1 MPQKLE
7 SAIAR
12 SACSLTPLRRFGSHR
27 SVPKDIMAFDMRVGL
42 PAASLFLRRMTASLY
57 MAFLIFSL
65 TAAATAAE
73 TYPSRPIRLLIGF
86 PPGGPADIPA
96 RAIAE
101 QLSHSLG
108 VPVVPENKAGAGG
121 MLAMQELLSQPADG
135 HALLTCTYFDPVNTL
150 VYRNAR
156 YKVTD
161 IAPVSLIGTYD
172 YVLAVA
178 NSVPVEE
185 LSGLVAITKASPD
198 RFNYGHIGIASPA
211 NLIFKQLE
219 KRTGIKMTAVP
230 FKGSAP
236 AMQELIAGRLDLYI
250 VPPISA
256 VQPFDAGQI
265 KVLATT
271 GKSRLSVM
279 PQVATLQELGVN
291 LISFAFLGICA
302 ANGTPAPIIERLNG
316 LVREAVASRQYEHLM
331 DTLGSVP
338 ISSSP
343 QELRRVIDNAVRE
356 AAPVVEE
363 FNLHM
368 D

>member
-1 MPQKLE
+1 MVLD
-7 SAIAR
+7 
-12 SACSLTPLRRFGSHR
+12 
-27 SVPKDIMAFDMRVGL
+27 VRVGL
-42 PAASLFLRRMTASLY
+42 SVASLFLRMTTWLCL
-57 MAFLIFSL
+57 AFLIFSFGG
-65 TAAATAAE
+65 AGIAAE

-86 PPGGPADIPA
+86 PPGGPADIPG

-101 QLSHSLG
+101 QLSHFLG
-108 VPVVPENKAGAGG
+108 APVVSENKAGAGG
-121 MLAMQELLSQPADG
+121 MLAMQELLAQPADG
-135 HALLTCTYFDPVNTL
+135 HTLLICTYFDPVNTL

-156 YKVTD
+156 YKVSD
-161 IAPVSLIGTYD
+161 IAPVSLIGTYY
-172 YVLAVA
+172 YVLAMA
-178 NSVPVEE
+178 NNVPVEE

-256 VQPFDAGQI
+256 VQPFEARQI
-265 KVLATT
+265 KVLATS

-291 LISFAFLGICA
+291 LIWFAFVEVCA
-302 ANGTPAPIIERLNG
+302 ENGTPVQIIDRLNG
-316 LVREAVASRQYEHLM
+316 LVREAVATPQYEHLM

-343 QELRRVIDNAVRE
+343 QDLQGIIDNAVRD
-356 AAPVVEE
+356 AAPIVEE

>member
-1 MPQKLE
+1 
-7 SAIAR
+7 
-12 SACSLTPLRRFGSHR
+12 
-27 SVPKDIMAFDMRVGL
+27 MALDVRVGPL
-42 PAASLFLRRMTASLY
+42 AASLSLRRMTAGLCV
-57 MAFLIFSL
+57 AFLIFTSG
-65 TAAATAAE
+65 AVGIAAE

-86 PPGGPADIPA
+86 PAGGPADIPG

-101 QLSHSLG
+101 RLSQSLG
-108 VPVVPENKAGAGG
+108 VPVVTENKPGAGG
-121 MLAMQELLSQPADG
+121 MLATQELISQPADG
-135 HALLTCTYFDPVNTL
+135 HTLLICTYFDPVNTL
-150 VYRNAR
+150 VYHNAR
-156 YKVTD
+156 YRVSD

-178 NSVPVEE
+178 NSVPVEKLSE
-185 LSGLVAITKASPD
+185 LINITKASPD
-198 RFNYGHIGIASPA
+198 KFNYGHIGVGSPA

-236 AMQELIAGRLDLYI
+236 AMQELIAGRIDLYI

-256 VQPFDAGQI
+256 VQPFDAKQI

-271 GKSRLSVM
+271 GKSRLAAM

-291 LISFAFLGICA
+291 LISFAFVGVCA
-302 ANGTPAPIIERLNG
+302 AKGTPAQIIEKLNG
-316 LVREAVASRQYEHLM
+316 LVREAVAAPKYERLM

-343 QELRRVIDNAVRE
+343 QELQAVIDNAVRDT
-356 AAPVVEE
+356 APIVEE

>member
-1 MPQKLE
+1 
-7 SAIAR
+7 
-12 SACSLTPLRRFGSHR
+12 
-27 SVPKDIMAFDMRVGL
+27 MAVDVRVGPL
-42 PAASLFLRRMTASLY
+42 AASLSLRRMTAGLCV
-57 MAFLIFSL
+57 AFLIFTSG
-65 TAAATAAE
+65 TVGIAAD

-86 PPGGPADIPA
+86 PAGGPADIPG

-101 QLSHSLG
+101 RLSQSLG
-108 VPVVPENKAGAGG
+108 VPVVTENKPGAGG
-121 MLAMQELLSQPADG
+121 MLATQELISQPADG
-135 HALLTCTYFDPVNTL
+135 HTLLICTYFDPVNAL
-150 VYRNAR
+150 VYHNAR
-156 YKVTD
+156 YRVSD

-178 NSVPVEE
+178 NSVPVEKLSE
-185 LSGLVAITKASPD
+185 LINITKASPD
-198 RFNYGHIGIASPA
+198 KFNYGHIGVGSPA

-236 AMQELIAGRLDLYI
+236 AMQELIAGRIDLYI

-256 VQPFDAGQI
+256 VQPFDAKQI

-271 GKSRLSVM
+271 GKSRLAAM

-291 LISFAFLGICA
+291 LISFAFVGVCA
-302 ANGTPAPIIERLNG
+302 AKGTPAQIIEKLNG
-316 LVREAVASRQYEHLM
+316 LVREAVAAPKYERLM

-343 QELRRVIDNAVRE
+343 QELQAVIDNAVRDT
-356 AAPVVEE
+356 APIVEE

>member
-1 MPQKLE
+1 
-7 SAIAR
+7 
-12 SACSLTPLRRFGSHR
+12 
-27 SVPKDIMAFDMRVGL
+27 
-42 PAASLFLRRMTASLY
+42 MTAGLCV
-57 MAFLIFSL
+57 ALLIFTFG
-65 TAAATAAE
+65 TAGIAAE

-86 PPGGPADIPA
+86 SPGGPADIPG

-101 QLSHSLG
+101 RLSQSLG
-108 VPVVPENKAGAGG
+108 VPVVPENKPGAGG

-135 HALLTCTYFDPVNTL
+135 HTLLLCTYFDPVNTL
-150 VYRNAR
+150 IYRNAR
-156 YKVTD
+156 YRVSD

-178 NSVPVEE
+178 NSIPAEK
-185 LSGLVAITKASPD
+185 LSQLIDITKASPD
-198 RFNYGHIGIASPA
+198 KFNYGHIGTGSPA

-256 VQPFDAGQI
+256 VQPFDAKQI

-271 GKSRLSVM
+271 GKSRLAVM
-279 PQVATLQELGVN
+279 PQVATLQELGLN
-291 LISFAFLGICA
+291 LIAFAFVGVCA
-302 ANGTPAPIIERLNG
+302 AHGTPAQTIEKLNG
-316 LVREAVASRQYEHLM
+316 LVREAVAAPQYGRLM

-343 QELRRVIDNAVRE
+343 QELQTIIDNAVRDT
-356 AAPVVEE
+356 APIVEE
-363 FNLHM
+363 FNLRM

>member
-1 MPQKLE
+1 
-7 SAIAR
+7 
-12 SACSLTPLRRFGSHR
+12 
-27 SVPKDIMAFDMRVGL
+27 MALDVRVGPL
-42 PAASLFLRRMTASLY
+42 AASLSLGKMTAGLCV
-57 MAFLIFSL
+57 AFLIF
-65 TAAATAAE
+65 TFGTVGIAAE

-86 PPGGPADIPA
+86 SPGGPADIPG

-101 QLSHSLG
+101 RLSQSLG
-108 VPVVPENKAGAGG
+108 VPVVPENKPGAGG
-121 MLAMQELLSQPADG
+121 MLAMQELISQPADG
-135 HALLTCTYFDPVNTL
+135 HTLLICTYFDPVNTL

-156 YKVTD
+156 YKVSD

-178 NSVPVEE
+178 NSVPVEKLSE
-185 LSGLVAITKASPD
+185 LIDITKASPD
-198 RFNYGHIGIASPA
+198 KFNYGHIGVGSPA

-236 AMQELIAGRLDLYI
+236 AMQELIARRIDLYI

-256 VQPFDAGQI
+256 VQPFDAKQI

-271 GKSRLSVM
+271 GKSRLAVM

-291 LISFAFLGICA
+291 LISFAFVGVCA
-302 ANGTPAPIIERLNG
+302 ANGTPAQIIEKLSG
-316 LVREAVASRQYEHLM
+316 LVREAVAAPQYEHLM
-331 DTLGSVP
+331 HTLGSVP
-338 ISSSP
+338 ISSSS
-343 QELRRVIDNAVRE
+343 QELQAVIDNAVRDT
-356 AAPVVEE
+356 APIVKE
-363 FNLHM
+363 FNLQM

>member
-1 MPQKLE
+1 
-7 SAIAR
+7 
-12 SACSLTPLRRFGSHR
+12 
-27 SVPKDIMAFDMRVGL
+27 MALDVRVGSL
-42 PAASLFLRRMTASLY
+42 AASLSLWRMTAGLCV
-57 MAFLIFSL
+57 AFLTFTVGTIGI
-65 TAAATAAE
+65 AAE

-86 PPGGPADIPA
+86 SPGGPADIPG

-101 QLSHSLG
+101 RLSQSLG
-108 VPVVPENKAGAGG
+108 VPVVPENKPGAGG
-121 MLAMQELLSQPADG
+121 MLAMQELISQPADG
-135 HALLTCTYFDPVNTL
+135 HTLLICTYFDPVNTL

-156 YKVTD
+156 YRVSD

-178 NSVPVEE
+178 NRVPVERLSE
-185 LSGLVAITKASPD
+185 LVDITKASPD
-198 RFNYGHIGIASPA
+198 KFNYGHIGVGSPA

-236 AMQELIAGRLDLYI
+236 AMQELIAGRIDLYI

-256 VQPFDAGQI
+256 VQPFDAKQI

-271 GKSRLSVM
+271 GKSRLAVM

-291 LISFAFLGICA
+291 LISFAFVGVCA
-302 ANGTPAPIIERLNG
+302 ANGTPAPIIEKLSG
-316 LVREAVASRQYEHLM
+316 LVREAVATPQYERLM
-331 DTLGSVP
+331 HTLGSVP

-343 QELRRVIDNAVRE
+343 QELQAVIDNAVRDTE
-356 AAPVVEE
+356 PIVKE

>member
-1 MPQKLE
+1 
-7 SAIAR
+7 
-12 SACSLTPLRRFGSHR
+12 
-27 SVPKDIMAFDMRVGL
+27 
-42 PAASLFLRRMTASLY
+42 
-57 MAFLIFSL
+57 
-65 TAAATAAE
+65 
-73 TYPSRPIRLLIGF
+73 
-86 PPGGPADIPA
+86 
-96 RAIAE
+96 
-101 QLSHSLG
+101 
-108 VPVVPENKAGAGG
+108 
-121 MLAMQELLSQPADG
+121 MQELISQPTDG
-135 HALLTCTYFDPVNTL
+135 HTLLICTYFDPVNTL

-156 YKVTD
+156 YRVSD

-178 NSVPVEE
+178 NSVPVEKLSE
-185 LSGLVAITKASPD
+185 LIDITKASPD
-198 RFNYGHIGIASPA
+198 KFNYGHIGVGSPA

-236 AMQELIAGRLDLYI
+236 AMQELIAGRIDLYI

-256 VQPFDAGQI
+256 VQPFDAKQI

-271 GKSRLSVM
+271 GKSRLAVM

-291 LISFAFLGICA
+291 LISFAFVGVCA
-302 ANGTPAPIIERLNG
+302 ANGTPAQIIEKLSG
-316 LVREAVASRQYEHLM
+316 LVHEAVAAPQYKHLM

-338 ISSSP
+338 ISSSS
-343 QELRRVIDNAVRE
+343 QELQTVIDNAVRDT
-356 AAPVVEE
+356 APIVEE

>member
-1 MPQKLE
+1 
-7 SAIAR
+7 
-12 SACSLTPLRRFGSHR
+12 
-27 SVPKDIMAFDMRVGL
+27 MALDVRVGL
-42 PAASLFLRRMTASLY
+42 LATSLSLRSMTAGLFV
-57 MAFLIFSL
+57 AFLIFISG
-65 TAAATAAE
+65 TVGIAAE

-86 PPGGPADIPA
+86 PAGGPADIPG

-101 QLSHSLG
+101 RLSQSLG
-108 VPVVPENKAGAGG
+108 VPVVPENKPGAGG

-135 HALLTCTYFDPVNTL
+135 HTLLICTFFDPVNTL

-156 YKVTD
+156 YRVAD
-161 IAPVSLIGTYD
+161 IAPISLIGTYD

-178 NSVPVEE
+178 NSVPVEKLSE
-185 LSGLVAITKASPD
+185 LIDITKGSPD
-198 RFNYGHIGIASPA
+198 KFNYGHIGVGSPA

-236 AMQELIAGRLDLYI
+236 AIQELIAGRIDLYI

-256 VQPFDAGQI
+256 VQPFDAKQI

-271 GKSRLSVM
+271 GKSRLAAM

-291 LISFAFLGICA
+291 LISFAFVGVCA
-302 ANGTPAPIIERLNG
+302 ANGTPAQIIEKLNG
-316 LVREAVASRQYEHLM
+316 RVREAVAAPRYERLM

-343 QELRRVIDNAVRE
+343 QQLQAVIDNAVRDT
-356 AAPVVEE
+356 APIVEE